1 MLLPNILRISGL
13 VRDIQVSKGISLLI
27 QWYFCTVNDKVEKAD
42 LSKGYQKKKLKRKL
56 GVTTGF
62 SEIIELKF
70 GKKMSY
76 CLYFKVFLELWLP
89 NYL

>member
-1 MLLPNILRISGL
+1 LLLPNILRISGL

-56 GVTTGF
+56 GVTTSF

-70 GKKMSY
+70 GKKMLSY
-76 CLYFKVFLELWLP
+76 IVCILKFF
-89 NYL
+89 